1 MTRRFNSRIRCE
13 CCGAM
18 TSEESPMERW
28 IRKHKTLD
36 SRNGIVRF
44 DIDILLHRFKSV
56 HDAKGRRDIEFMMFI
71 EVKTFSASLTDTQQD
86 TLGLLNQLLR
96 NRRPNMHSEPRRQVP
111 GQPAKAYSRMKKRDV
126 PLRLLGG
133 HLLQLSGS
141 DPQNSET
148 ILWDYK
154 PINVETLVE
163 LMLFDRDPDNLDVS
177 KRDWMRRRSM
187 PFDALEKQYD
197 RKDMFEGLR

>member
-13 CCGAM
+13 HCGNT

-28 IRKHKTLD
+28 IRKHPTLD

-44 DIDILLHRFKSV
+44 DIDILLHRYKTVRDS
-56 HDAKGRRDIEFMMFI
+56 KGCRDIEFMMFI

-96 NRRPNMHSEPRRQVP
+96 NRKRNMHSDPRRQVN
-111 GQPAKAYSRMKKRDV
+111 GQPVKAYSRMKKREI

-141 DPQNSET
+141 NPQDSDQ
-148 ILWDYK
+148 IMWDYK
-154 PINVETLVE
+154 PINEETLVE
-163 LMLFDRDPDNLDVS
+163 LMLFDRDPDNLEANKS
-177 KRDWMRRRSM
+177 DWMRRRSL
-187 PFDALEKQYD
+187 PFESISKQYEYND
-197 RKDMFEGLR
+197 LFNEWN

>member
-13 CCGAM
+13 HCGNM

-28 IRKHKTLD
+28 IRRHPTLD
-36 SRNGIVRF
+36 SKHGIVRF
-44 DIDILLHRFKSV
+44 DIDILLHRYKSV
-56 HDAKGRRDIEFMMFI
+56 RDSKGCRDIEFMMFI

-96 NRRPNMHSEPRRQVP
+96 NRKRNIHSDPRRQVN
-111 GQPAKAYSRMKKRDV
+111 GQPAKAYSRMKNREV

-141 DPQNSET
+141 NPQDSDQ
-148 ILWDYK
+148 IMWDYK
-154 PINVETLVE
+154 PINEETLVE
-163 LMLFDRDPDNLDVS
+163 LMLFDRDPDNLDANKS
-177 KRDWMRRRSM
+177 DWMRRRSL
-187 PFDALEKQYD
+187 PFESLSKQYEYND
-197 RKDMFEGLR
+197 LFNEWN